1 MISTS
6 DINNFKSETLTRHK
20 EGQYIMIK
28 GSIHRGGIV
37 AVNTLYA
44 PSIRAPKNIKQ
55 TLTELQEETDSNAII
70 REFNTPLEIMDRTSK
85 LKINKK
91 TEDLNYTVD

>member
-1 MISTS
+1 
-6 DINNFKSETLTRHK
+6 
-20 EGQYIMIK
+20 MIK
-28 GSIHRGGIV
+28 GSIHPGGIV

-55 TLTELQEETDSNAII
+55 TLTEPQGETDSNAII
-70 REFNTPLEIMDRTSK
+70 IEEFNTPLEIMDRTSK
-85 LKINKK
+85 LKINKR